1 MKKKFSETW
10 VKCPAEI
17 GGLGFKLNIFIKRLG
32 KHSQNSK
39 FVNSVTRLG
48 NFWKFLVTDFFQK
61 QPKCRVFF
69 ENITFLGEAAVATFW
84 ATLGKFGLLFTSI
97 SGHTVN
103 KSNRIR

>member
-17 GGLGFKLNIFIKRLG
+17 GGLGFKLNIFLKRLG

-48 NFWKFLVTDFFQK
+48 NF
-61 QPKCRVFF
+61 
-69 ENITFLGEAAVATFW
+69 
-84 ATLGKFGLLFTSI
+84 
-97 SGHTVN
+97 
-103 KSNRIR
+103 